1 MKNEIFSKLYAQY
14 NLDDFVTMD
23 SVTSPEKKDELQQE
37 GFLVGMTK
45 EDWNSRYPSIPA
57 EKIICIRSTFF
68 PMELM
73 YYDKSKGILFRAV
86 SPWMEESGFTTP
98 QTEETLLKR
107 IREMEAFFNAKEY
120 SKMLISMYSEGS
132 GNISMRLIENIYD
145 AVGASPELYK
155 AFIDNYSM
163 CDCGATLIGK
173 RKQMLADL
181 FNAKSAKQKKE
192 TAKKLSDLPDDITV
206 YRGEGSKST
215 KTEQAISW
223 TTDIN
228 IAYRFASWRE
238 TDGSGRIITGVVK
251 KGDVKEA
258 LNDRNESELLIFGD
272 DVSIESIDLCYGM
285 EDFRNALATEFMDK
299 DLGPAGDKYFGTSI
313 VQMINSEL
321 GKIIRKQ
328 NSDHPTDHT
337 IRVALMA
344 SAMYRLDEMEKAESN
359 PNAFSR
365 RQIKLIAKYYDKL
378 MMSAIWHDAART
390 HDGVDTT
397 HGEEGYQLWTKK
409 HKKQDVA
416 MKIIMAGHCL
426 PDEEIIRL
434 ANEAAPQLS
443 SDFEKDLLIRTS
455 FILKDADAL
464 DRWRFGTLS
473 GDMVDVRY
481 LRTQTAKMM
490 MPVACMLQTYQFR

>member
-1 MKNEIFSKLYAQY
+1 MKTEIFSKLYAQY

-173 RKQMLADL
+173 RKQMFYKTMKPEDIFCTYGMRSKLLRTFYDAGADLRDVVTIDLALRKLRRNWCPTSGCGSQNSIETEWLADW
-181 FNAKSAKQKKE
+181 
-192 TAKKLSDLPDDITV
+192 
-206 YRGEGSKST
+206 Y
-215 KTEQAISW
+215 
-223 TTDIN
+223 
-228 IAYRFASWRE
+228 
-238 TDGSGRIITGVVK
+238 
-251 KGDVKEA
+251 EA
-258 LNDRNESELLIFGD
+258 
-272 DVSIESIDLCYGM
+272 
-285 EDFRNALATEFMDK
+285 
-299 DLGPAGDKYFGTSI
+299 
-313 VQMINSEL
+313 
-321 GKIIRKQ
+321 
-328 NSDHPTDHT
+328 
-337 IRVALMA
+337 VA
-344 SAMYRLDEMEKAESN
+344 EKARALYEK
-359 PNAFSR
+359 SR
-365 RQIKLIAKYYDKL
+365 REC
-378 MMSAIWHDAART
+378 W
-390 HDGVDTT
+390 
-397 HGEEGYQLWTKK
+397 
-409 HKKQDVA
+409 
-416 MKIIMAGHCL
+416 
-426 PDEEIIRL
+426 
-434 ANEAAPQLS
+434 
-443 SDFEKDLLIRTS
+443 
-455 FILKDADAL
+455 
-464 DRWRFGTLS
+464 
-473 GDMVDVRY
+473 
-481 LRTQTAKMM
+481 
-490 MPVACMLQTYQFR
+490 